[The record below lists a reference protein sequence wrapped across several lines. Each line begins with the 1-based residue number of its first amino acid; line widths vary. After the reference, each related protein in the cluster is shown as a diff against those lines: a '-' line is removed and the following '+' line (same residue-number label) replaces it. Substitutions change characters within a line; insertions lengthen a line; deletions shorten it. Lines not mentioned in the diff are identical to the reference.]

1 MRHVCMSPSEKIFGL
16 NHDIEPFLNSR
27 NRATYRP
34 RLSTLKLRVGGLTRV
49 PLHRKTCPA
58 AKQRIFGWSWGTWR
72 KRALECFDAQ
82 IWAHA
87 WSWPF
92 VGIYGPNRNALATLR
107 DRKAGNINDSKLV
120 SRIHVGDL
128 CRGIHA
134 SMTSSIAARKRVY
147 NMADDLPASREEVFS
162 YAKRLGSF
170 SEGDT
175 DLSTRT
181 RRDKSRSS
189 KRVNNA
195 RLRNELIT
203 DLVYPSYVE
212 GLKDLE
218 NQCIWPFTESIL
230 QLSANRTS

>member
-1 MRHVCMSPSEKIFGL
+1 MPRCKAENLWLELGDLEKTR
-16 NHDIEPFLNSR
+16 SR
-27 NRATYRP
+27 VFRCA
-34 RLSTLKLRVGGLTRV
+34 
-49 PLHRKTCPA
+49 
-58 AKQRIFGWSWGTWR
+58 
-72 KRALECFDAQ
+72 
-82 IWAHA
+82 
-87 WSWPF
+87 
-92 VGIYGPNRNALATLR
+92 GIYGPNRNALATLR